1 MAINLANNNSL
12 ANITAL
18 PSSISGG
25 AMTLLATQTASGSA
39 NLSFTSGID
48 DTYDK
53 YVFKFYDIHPATNNT
68 KLQFQSSI
76 NSGSSYGV
84 TMTSTAFFATHSE
97 DGGTSSLSYDANDDL
112 AQSTSFM
119 PLSFDGIGN
128 ANDNNLSGF
137 LNLFSPSSTTF
148 VKHFTGTTNATR
160 INTGQNQNY
169 SLESF
174 AAGYFNTTSAIN
186 AVQFKMSSGN
196 IDSGVIKLYGVS

>member
-48 DTYDK
+48 STYDS
-53 YVFKFYDIHPATNNT
+53 YVFKFYNIHPATNNT
-68 KLQFQSSI
+68 KLQFQSST